1 MEEKRRDLT
10 GTPPPTTSIAD
21 APPSEQLTSR
31 RRGGGQKRKST
42 SINSGGGSSTPQ
54 TTSSKRQARE
64 KPMAVP
70 FPPIYMNGPLTRARV
85 QPYNSN
91 IFAEVVPIKS
101 EAEARETAAKAEERS
116 RVAENWE
123 ALQAK
128 IEAEY
133 EAIKSRDANVHVVP
147 IHATCSCRSYAV
159 VELDDSAGWFS
170 WMKIH
175 PLEERMLPS
184 FFNGKSESR
193 SSEIYIEIRNWIVKK
208 FHLNPNEQIELNH
221 LSELTVGNLDARQEV
236 MEFLDYWGLIN
247 YHPFPHQE
255 ADAATVVG
263 IDAVNNEVGEM
274 DSLVEKLYKFETVQ
288 SWTPIV
294 PRMDTKVPATSSS
307 LLPESVTADE
317 LVKSEGPAVEY
328 HCNSCS
334 ADCSRKRYH
343 CQKQADFD
351 LCADCFN
358 NGEFGLDMSP
368 SDFILME
375 PAEAGGASGGKWTD
389 QETLLLLEAI
399 EIFRDNWSEIA
410 EHVAT
415 KTKAQC
421 ILHFVQM
428 PIEDAFFNHDDENSD
443 TPKETGEVFTTTE
456 NSTPKADQD
465 SDIALKD
472 VHENTETQEGY
483 TDNQD
488 PACPMEISEPDEV
501 GESHKNIEVGK
512 SFALMALK
520 EAFEA
525 VGSLPSSG
533 EKLSF
538 VQAGNPVMTLAAFL
552 VRLVEPNIANA
563 SVRSLLKSLSG
574 NYSSEQ
580 LAARHCFPLE
590 DPPNYEKKLAK
601 SEGPE
606 AETIEHE
613 AQKNEVQH
621 AEKQMET
628 PEAET
633 IEHEA
638 QKNEVQHAEKQMKTP
653 DSHSV
658 SLCNNENE
666 RNKEPAPEEHDEK
679 KDSASTCSGRADGSD
694 TVKDSDKMA
703 AHEETQPA
711 SESQPSSS
719 DLSNEQAPKDD
730 EKLVGPAS
738 HTELQSEDGASAGEA
753 TRSNGPAKDE
763 DMMPLSEKE
772 DADPLTILNSIT
784 EKENTGDR
792 EAKVSGSGKKEP
804 IATKNDHDASDKLK
818 RAAVTAISAA
828 AVKAK
833 FLADQE
839 EDQILQ
845 LSTFLL
851 EKQLY
856 KLETKL
862 AFFNDME
869 NVVTR
874 VKELLERSKQRLF
887 HERAQIIATRLGMS
901 APARPTTQILP
912 PNRAAVNFSNTA
924 SRFPNAA
931 SRPFMCTNTL
941 RPPIS
946 RPTMSANPISS
957 TFMTGSTTGC
967 SGQPNADMLSS
978 VGMK

>member
-1 MEEKRRDLT
+1 MHLPEETEERAQLMMEEKRT
-10 GTPPPTTSIAD
+10 GTPPPTTSMAD
-21 APPSEQLTSR
+21 APHSEQLTSR

-64 KPMAVP
+64 KPTAVP

-91 IFAEVVPIKS
+91 VFAEVVLIKS
-101 EAEARETAAKAEERS
+101 EAEAREAAAKAEEMS
-116 RVAENWE
+116 RVTENWE
-123 ALQAK
+123 ALQLK

-147 IHATCSCRSYAV
+147 IH
-159 VELDDSAGWFS
+159 AGWFS

-221 LSELTVGNLDARQEV
+221 LSELTVGKLDARQEV

-255 ADAATVVG
+255 ADAATVVD
-263 IDAVNNEVGEM
+263 IDAVKNEVGEM
-274 DSLVEKLYKFETVQ
+274 DSVEKLYKFETVQ

-294 PRMDTKVPATSSS
+294 PRMDTTVPATSSG
-307 LLPESVTADE
+307 LLPQSVTSDE
-317 LVKSEGPAVEY
+317 LVKSEGPSVEY

-351 LCADCFN
+351 LCTGCFN
-358 NGEFGLDMSP
+358 NGEFGSDMSP

-428 PIEDAFFNHDDENSD
+428 PIEDTFLNHDDENSD
-443 TPKETGEVFTTTE
+443 TPKETEVSVSTTTE
-456 NSTPKADQD
+456 NSTPKVDQD
-465 SDIALKD
+465 SDTALKD
-472 VHENTETQEGY
+472 VYENTETQGGC

-488 PACPMEISEPDEV
+488 SACPIEISEPDEV
-501 GESHKNIEVGK
+501 GESHKNVEVGE
-512 SFALMALK
+512 SFALKALK

-538 VQAGNPVMTLAAFL
+538 SQAGNPVMTLAAFL

-590 DPPNYEKKLAK
+590 DPPDYKKKLAK

-606 AETIEHE
+606 AETIEHD

-621 AEKQMET
+621 AEYQMET

-633 IEHEA
+633 IEPEA
-638 QKNEVQHAEKQMKTP
+638 QKNKVQHAEKQMKTP

-666 RNKEPAPEEHDEK
+666 RIKEPAPEEHDEK
-679 KDSASTCSGRADGSD
+679 KDYASTCSDSADGSD
-694 TVKDSDKMA
+694 TVNDSEKLA
-703 AHEETQPA
+703 THEETQPA

-719 DLSNEQAPKDD
+719 DLPNEQAPKDD
-730 EKLVGPAS
+730 EKSVGPAS
-738 HTELQSEDGASAGEA
+738 HTELQSEDGGSAGEA
-753 TRSNGPAKDE
+753 TRSKGPAKDE
-763 DMMPLSEKE
+763 DMISLSEKE

-784 EKENTGDR
+784 EKESTGDR
-792 EAKVSGSGKKEP
+792 EAEVSGSEKKET
-804 IATKNDHDASDKLK
+804 IATKNDFDASDKLK

-833 FLADQE
+833 FLANQE

-851 EKQLY
+851 EKQLH

-869 NVVTR
+869 TVVTR
-874 VKELLERSKQRLF
+874 VKELLERSKQKLF
-887 HERAQIIATRLGMS
+887 HERAQIIATRLGIS
-901 APARPTTQILP
+901 APARPTTQISP
-912 PNRAAVNFSNTA
+912 PNRAAVNFPNAA
-924 SRFPNAA
+924 SRFSNAA
-931 SRPFMCTNTL
+931 SRPFIGTNTL

-957 TFMTGSTTGC
+957 TFMAGSTAGC